1 MPRID
6 EIVSRLALARDA
18 GAAHHVVTDTSVIDH
33 AEQAITELRAKR
45 YLILTGYWGPGEP
58 VASVTASRI

>member
-1 MPRID
+1 LTRID

-18 GAAHHVVTDTSVIDH
+18 EAAHHVVTDTSVIDH
-33 AEQAITELRAKR
+33 AEQAISAKR
-45 YLILTGYWGPGEP
+45 YLIFDYWGPGEP